1 MALRDLVKK
10 AKDLDSA
17 STEIEKTQEAMKTE
31 RAKIH
36 KLLESLIAKMDKQRT
51 DREKRAVKKLR
62 ELEKDDVQR
71 RREEE
76 KEILEQEKIA
86 RAVVDQENQKHEKAD
101 ITAERYVELKR
112 KDERVQNTLRAVKQE
127 AVRVKRDLEIIKMH
141 AKEAKEAA
149 KRWQEKETERLG
161 RDKDSLLEKY
171 LQSRSQ
177 NENQLQD
184 LEETVKMKHK
194 KA

>member
-1 MALRDLVKK
+1 
-10 AKDLDSA
+10 
-17 STEIEKTQEAMKTE
+17 MKTE

-62 ELEKDDVQR
+62 ELEKEDVQR

-101 ITAERYVELKR
+101 TVAERYVELKR
-112 KDERVQNTLRAVKQE
+112 KDERVQNTLKAVKQE
-127 AVRVKRDLEIIKMH
+127 AVRVKRDLEIVKMH
-141 AKEAKEAA
+141 AKEGKEAA

-184 LEETVKMKHK
+184 LEKTVEMKHK